1 MLCLVTG
8 SRNSVSGSSV
18 CPLQPAP
25 MQHFFC
31 WGWCPVKGRGSP
43 EGLKFAPPCPLSEKQ
58 TTALGDFMSL
68 SAYLDVPRAN
78 LTSSGATLPGLLE
91 EELKV

>member
-1 MLCLVTG
+1 M
-8 SRNSVSGSSV
+8 SGSSV